1 VRREGKGGLDNAALT
16 CVRTGR
22 QIRSQWLLGVPVGRE
37 GVYDTVKQAIQDLIA
52 LDLER
57 IKGELVAVRAD
68 IKAVD
73 SRVGTLK
80 TRG

>member
-1 VRREGKGGLDNAALT
+1 
-16 CVRTGR
+16 
-22 QIRSQWLLGVPVGRE
+22 VPVGRE